1 MGIFS
6 SIFGGGDTKMP
17 ATQQTIQTSKLAPE
31 IAPFAEEILTDAQKL
46 YLAQMEKGHTPYTG
60 ESIAPLTPEQ
70 LQAQEGLKDLIGIQ
84 RPLQDE
90 ALAQFRTGVT
100 EKFTPE
106 MAQEYMSPYQRAVTD
121 IEKRESQRA
130 FESQT
135 MPAFEKLA
143 VGAGGMSGLG
153 TRAGVQAAE
162 LGRAQMQ
169 RLGDIETKGLQ
180 SAYKDAQN
188 LFTQQQARER
198 TAALDIARLAP
209 QITAGGLSEQG
220 LLQTIGEDK
229 QALGQQALNEAYFK
243 YLEEQDYASD
253 KLAEYSGF
261 VYGNP
266 LMSNRS
272 SITTSPAPSG
282 PSTGSQLMGLGLTA
296 AKMYGQGGGFGN
308 DPQGFSWGNLF
319 SMNKAE
325 GGGLSSLPVV
335 YRQNGGGYTG
345 GAAMQ
350 GPFIRN
356 PKTGEAFVDWE
367 DTDQAE
373 KERVEGRAA
382 TIAAHKRAERADKEV
397 SPPGTLMSRA
407 EALIARQRK
416 AVEGRQAFS
425 PEEIQRRER
434 EDANKLQELLT
445 GRGEERKTAS
455 QDYQDRM
462 EEARKRT
469 FEAQRGLVPTGHP
482 GYQRA
487 MKSLLRGTAAG
498 APRRGL
504 LESFLDGTRQYLEGV
519 QAGDEAKQKALA
531 KIEERRGTA
540 EMGDIEEYEKMEA
553 ADEAAAFKNELTM
566 IKDINPALW
575 KSIQK
580 RLDKNAKAGMDEA
593 ASIAA
598 IMAQIAKRDLDLAK
612 AAKEGT
618 GVKIK
623 AADYN
628 AAGTMFDRMIDM
640 AKFDGPRDKNG
651 RLTSV
656 TMIGKRAIKP
666 KEAAQLRKILAG
678 TMRMVRDGDMVA
690 ASRFAQEGID
700 KMMGPKEQTPKYK
713 IGDIVTKTR
722 NGKVGKYEYLG
733 PNKWR
738 EVESENN

>member
-6 SIFGGGDTKMP
+6 SIFGGGDTKRP

-198 TAALDIARLAP
+198 TAALDIAKLAP

-266 LMSNRS
+266 LMSSRS
-272 SITTSPAPSG
+272 SITTEPAPSG

-335 YRQNGGGYTG
+335 YRQNGGGSTG
-345 GAAMQ
+345 G
-350 GPFIRN
+350 PF
-356 PKTGEAFVDWE
+356 
-367 DTDQAE
+367 
-373 KERVEGRAA
+373 
-382 TIAAHKRAERADKEV
+382 
-397 SPPGTLMSRA
+397 A
-407 EALIARQRK
+407 EARALMAQEEKAAR
-416 AVEGRQAFS
+416 ERQLFS
-425 PEEIQRRER
+425 PEEYGAKVK
-434 EDANKLQELLT
+434 EDAARLQALIDQ
-445 GRGEERKTAS
+445 RGGERKTAS

-487 MKSLLRGTAAG
+487 MQALLRKTPAG
-498 APRRGL
+498 EERPGL
-504 LESFLDGTRQYLEGV
+504 LEQVVRAGSAYSGGMEEGE
-519 QAGDEAKQKALA
+519 AAKQKALGE
-531 KIEERRGTA
+531 IEKRRGTE
-540 EMGDIEEYEKMEA
+540 EMGDIKAYQTMEA
-553 ADEAAAFKNELTM
+553 ADDEAAFKNELAM
-566 IKDINPALW
+566 IKDVNPKAW
-575 KSIQK
+575 KAEQKKIDEIRKSGDARANQLAKIQEVLLK
-580 RLDKNAKAGMDEA
+580 AQTARL
-593 ASIAA
+593 AA
-598 IMAQIAKRDLDLAK
+598 IGKGR
-612 AAKEGT
+612 
-618 GVKIK
+618 KIK

-628 AAGTMFDRMIDM
+628 SARKSFLDMLGLGRFRGHTNAKGDIVRITTIDGKSLEPQETKRLEKIMSTMF
-640 AKFDGPRDKNG
+640 ATVESDGIPK
-651 RLTSV
+651 
-656 TMIGKRAIKP
+656 AIEEARVALNSMDKP
-666 KEAAQLRKILAG
+666 KTKAN
-678 TMRMVRDGDMVA
+678 
-690 ASRFAQEGID
+690 
-700 KMMGPKEQTPKYK
+700 PKVYK
-713 IGDIVTKTR
+713 KGDIVTKTR

-733 PNKWR
+733 PNEWR
-738 EVESENN
+738 EVKSENK